1 MSKCILHRASLSR
14 WSLGPSARFRVAAI
28 GRAVGGRWSRRRSSP
43 GGTGLDVLE
52 FRVLNFVGRFSPPAA
67 KRLAVT
73 VNFAEGV
80 IPSRLGAR
88 QHPVEPFETIELAL
102 HGL

>member
-1 MSKCILHRASLSR
+1 VVK
-14 WSLGPSARFRVAAI
+14 AALL
-28 GRAVGGRWSRRRSSP
+28 RR
-43 GGTGLDVLE
+43 LLVDVTE
-52 FRVLNFVGRFSPPAA
+52 FRILNFVDRLSHRAA

-102 HGL
+102 HGLRRHLVNSESGRAERGHDLFP